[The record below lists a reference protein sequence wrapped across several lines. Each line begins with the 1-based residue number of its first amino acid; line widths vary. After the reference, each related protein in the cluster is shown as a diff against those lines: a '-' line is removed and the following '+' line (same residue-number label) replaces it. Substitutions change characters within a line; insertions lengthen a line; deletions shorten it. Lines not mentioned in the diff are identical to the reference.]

1 MTANEL
7 LKKDPSRFSTFQG
20 ARDHVLL
27 LGLETTFRE
36 KLEWLEEAETLS
48 LRFKEQRERRERNA
62 APSPPTEG

>member
-7 LKKDPSRFSTFQG
+7 LKNDPWRFSTAQG

-27 LGLETTFRE
+27 LGLETTFRQ

-48 LRFKEQRERRERNA
+48 LRFKEQREPRRNA
-62 APSPPTEG
+62 AQQPNPG

>member
-7 LKKDPSRFSTFQG
+7 LRQDPWRFSTAQG

-27 LGLETTFRE
+27 MGLETTFLE

-48 LRFKEQRERRERNA
+48 LRFREQRERREQNVKL
-62 APSPPTEG
+62 SPPKEG

>member
-7 LKKDPSRFSTFQG
+7 LQRDPWRFSTAQG

-27 LGLETTFRE
+27 LGLESSFRE

-48 LRFKEQRERRERNA
+48 LRFKQQRDSRQNA
-62 APSPPTEG
+62 SGDEPPRA

>member
-7 LKKDPSRFSTFQG
+7 LKNDPWRFSTAQG

-27 LGLETTFRE
+27 LGLETTFRQ

-48 LRFKEQRERRERNA
+48 LRFKEQREPRRNVA
-62 APSPPTEG
+62 QQLNSD